1 MNDILRETAAQDYL
15 NTLYAQAEVSRRT
28 AVCRPS
34 GQKMRRLNY
43 VWSLWLGRWGLSV
56 VLHHQG

>member
-1 MNDILRETAAQDYL
+1 MNNLLRETAAQDHL
-15 NTLYAQAEVSRRT
+15 EALYAQAKAARR
-28 AVCRPS
+28 AAECCAP
-34 GQKMRRLNY
+34 GPRRLHRH